1 MKYLVCLLEEP
12 SAAEMLT
19 GVLKRVVSEEIH
31 IQMMVFEGKQD
42 LEKQLERKL
51 KHWNRPNSLFLVL
64 RDQDSGDCYQI
75 KQSLLHKVQ
84 ASGKE
89 SKTLIRIACHELE
102 SFYLGDLVAVEK
114 GLSLPNLPRYQ
125 TQQKYREPDTLANA
139 AEELCKLTKNRYQK
153 VSVSRSIAPY
163 LNLEKHNR
171 SVSFNTLLTG
181 ILKLMDGD

>member
-12 SAAEMLT
+12 SASEMLT
-19 GVLKRVVSEEIH
+19 GILKRLVSEEIH

-51 KHWNRPNSLFLVL
+51 KHWNLPNSLFLVL

-75 KQSLLHKVQ
+75 KQALLKKVQ

-89 SKTLIRIACHELE
+89 GKTLIRIACHELE
-102 SFYLGDLVAVEK
+102 SFYLGDLAAVEK
-114 GLSLPNLPRYQ
+114 GLSLPNLARYQ
-125 TQQKYREPDTLANA
+125 TQQKYRDPDTLANA
-139 AEELCKLTKNRYQK
+139 AEELCKLTKNHYQK
-153 VSVSRSIAPY
+153 VSGSRSIAPY
-163 LNLEKHNR
+163 LDLEAHNR

-181 ILKLMDGD
+181 IKKLMGGN